1 MHDLASVLGVD
12 RKLKT
17 DDKIYNMKTILP
29 LLLLLLLLSCQ
40 GEVFDN
46 EKTKSYKIEIGQYP
60 IFVNSNCLQQTVK
73 FKVKKDL
80 YPNLLISLDKN
91 SDGLTINKVDESI
104 HNFLFDIELDLEGQT
119 NSSLVFSDLETLDTL
134 KTIPIKYC
142 NDGDTIKYTSFYVNA
157 DSYKPIHIVEHAI
170 WPNIPKKIDFELG
183 ADHEIQSIQIIQ
195 DQVDIDS
202 IQRKITAKQVKF
214 INQKN
219 GKTISL
225 PDLEF
230 EYSMP
235 LYYGYTANNKTVD
248 YTNIKLDFGDL
259 ESLKVTMD
267 EIRLMTEVTSKNAYP
282 SYLVQA
288 NEIGE
293 MTSSKVIS
301 CDETVNIQKSPI
313 IQPTYIQVQLFQK

>member
-1 MHDLASVLGVD
+1 
-12 RKLKT
+12 
-17 DDKIYNMKTILP
+17 MKTILP
-29 LLLLLLLLSCQ
+29 LLLVALLLSCQ
-40 GEVFDN
+40 SEVFDN
-46 EKTKSYKIEIGQYP
+46 EKAKSDKIEIGQYP
-60 IFVNSNCLQQTVK
+60 IFVNSDCLQQTVK

-91 SDGLTINKVDESI
+91 SEGLTINKIDESI
-104 HNFLFDIELDLEGQT
+104 HNLLFDIELNLEGQT

-157 DSYKPIHIVEHAI
+157 DSYKPIHIVEHTI

-183 ADHEIQSIQIIQ
+183 VDHEIQSIQTIQ
-195 DQVDIDS
+195 DQVDKDS
-202 IQRKITAKQVKF
+202 IQRKITAQKVKF

-225 PDLEF
+225 PDLEL

-235 LYYGYTANNKTVD
+235 LYYGYTINNKTMD
-248 YTNIKLDFGDL
+248 YTNIKLDLGDL
-259 ESLKVTMD
+259 ENIKVTRD
-267 EIRLMTEVTSKNAYP
+267 EIRLMTEVISKNAYP

-288 NEIGE
+288 REIGK
-293 MTSSKVIS
+293 TITSKVIS
-301 CDETVNIQKSPI
+301 CDETVSIPESPI
-313 IQPTYIQVQLFQK
+313 IQPNYIQVQLFQK